1 MSRPGLSSL
10 ALSQLKTVGVY
21 GNFPFL
27 RASFKRASRR
37 ARSLVL
43 RGPLRWRDSAMSI
56 RRCSRRIRRAPMI
69 YPFQIVID
77 EENEFGKHSLFL
89 CLIRQSGNN
98 LIDIE
103 DAAGPGA
110 SAGMLE
116 RRPQPRVGG
125 QMRI

>member
-10 ALSQLKTVGVY
+10 ALSQLRTVGVY

-69 YPFQIVID
+69 YPFRVFTD
-77 EENEFGKHSLFL
+77 EEDKQGEHSLFL
-89 CLIRQSGNN
+89 CSVRQSGNN

-110 SAGMLE
+110 A
-116 RRPQPRVGG
+116 
-125 QMRI
+125 